1 MSIVTC
7 KQASKQTSCKSLRS
21 HFYVSVKKHDSQTN
35 VLRCCICFICLF
47 MKLLHFGTQTTFREA
62 AETGLLAVSSCRTW
76 NQFDRL
82 CKNATAVK
90 DSSNIQ
96 HSLLSDPTRHYNDQ
110 TLKLT
115 TVPWLL
121 EL

>member
-1 MSIVTC
+1 
-7 KQASKQTSCKSLRS
+7 
-21 HFYVSVKKHDSQTN
+21 
-35 VLRCCICFICLF
+35 
-47 MKLLHFGTQTTFREA
+47 MKLLHFGTQTRFREG
-62 AETGLLAVSSCRTW
+62 AETGLLAVSSWRTW

-96 HSLLSDPTRHYNDQ
+96 YSVLSDLTAHYNYQ
-110 TLKLT
+110 TLKVT
-115 TVPWLL
+115 TVPWLC